1 MRNSCCLAF
10 ETWRAKATALSAWA
24 SVKRACSKNTSP
36 SSVNSTLRFVRF
48 KSRTPT
54 SSSKSLICWLR
65 RVARYRV

>member
-36 SSVNSTLRFVRF
+36 LLLIRLYVLCDLKVVLRH
-48 KSRTPT
+48 
-54 SSSKSLICWLR
+54 LLLNL
-65 RVARYRV
+65 